1 MQNEAITRTIAV
13 LGVDGENFEVDGH
26 FNGDERKARWYTV
39 KKLSDGRTF
48 VDHLP
53 TFPSHEEIRR
63 MVS

>member
-1 MQNEAITRTIAV
+1 MQNEAIKRTIAV

-26 FNGDERKARWYTV
+26 FDGDERKARWYTV
-39 KKLSDGRTF
+39 KKLSDGQVF

-53 TFPSHEEIRR
+53 TFPSHDEIRR

>member
-1 MQNEAITRTIAV
+1 MHNDPVTRTIAV

-26 FNGDERKARWYTV
+26 FQGSERKARWYTV
-39 KKLSDGRTF
+39 KKLSSGRVC

-53 TFPSHEEIRR
+53 NFPSHDEIRK

>member
-1 MQNEAITRTIAV
+1 MQNEAIKRTIAV

-26 FNGDERKARWYTV
+26 FKGDERKARWYTV
-39 KKLSDGRTF
+39 KKLSNGKIF

-53 TFPSHEEIRR
+53 KFPSHDEIRR

>member
-1 MQNEAITRTIAV
+1 MRSEAIKKTIAV

-39 KKLSDGRTF
+39 RKLSDGRTY
-48 VDHLP
+48 VDHLS
-53 TFPSHEEIRR
+53 TFPSHDEIRR